1 MRMNGNGA
9 ETARTSAIETLA
21 LNVIVGR
28 ARARLSQSDL
38 AERTGLSRAT
48 ISNIENTVGDVSLR
62 TIEALANAF
71 ECTVSALLDGTN
83 DDGRPETDA
92 EINRRRETS
101 SPEDFVDALDV
112 LKAATE
118 AADSRRYSNAGR
130 RRMAR

>member
-1 MRMNGNGA
+1 MSGNGSD
-9 ETARTSAIETLA
+9 TVRKSAVETLA

-38 AERTGLSRAT
+38 AARTGLSRAT

-71 ECTVSALLDGTN
+71 GCPVATLLDGA
-83 DDGRPETDA
+83 DDGLSETDD
-92 EINRRRETS
+92 EINRSRETTS
-101 SPEDFVDALDV
+101 AEEFVDAFDV
-112 LKAATE
+112 LTAAAE
-118 AADSRRYSNAGR
+118 AADSIRYSNAGR

>member
-1 MRMNGNGA
+1 MVRK
-9 ETARTSAIETLA
+9 SAIETLA
-21 LNVIVGR
+21 LNVIVAR

-71 ECTVSALLDGTN
+71 GCPVSALLDGTE
-83 DDGRPETDA
+83 DHLPETDS
-92 EINRRRETS
+92 EINRRRETTS
-101 SPEDFVDALDV
+101 AEEFVDAFDV
-112 LKAATE
+112 LAAAAE
-118 AADSRRYSNAGR
+118 AADRRRYSNAGR